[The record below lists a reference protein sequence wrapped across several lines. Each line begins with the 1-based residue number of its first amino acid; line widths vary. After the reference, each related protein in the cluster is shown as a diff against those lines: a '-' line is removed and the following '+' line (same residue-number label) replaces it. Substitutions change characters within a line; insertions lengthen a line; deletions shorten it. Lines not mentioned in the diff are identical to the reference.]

1 MDVSVLTRDNI
12 MTTELEA
19 TSTEDVSPEQPT
31 ETTEAPKNELADFRA
46 ARESEKSGEESVD
59 IETAAPEPDT
69 PDVPQENQVVDPD
82 TGDVLDRRTRS
93 AKRIE
98 SLLRERHEL
107 RQQLVKQ
114 PAQPAAETPQQEAP
128 QEAPPAQDEAPTIE
142 QFVDQADPYAAFL
155 AANSRWEAR
164 QEYQKQHQA
173 QQAADRTAH
182 AHVQIQQAQQD
193 WDGKLDEVRKR
204 HPDFDQAYTKMYET
218 LPTDGK
224 QRPLVE
230 TLLTSPIGHE
240 LVHHLGTH
248 PEVIQELYNQ
258 PTLKAHL
265 RAIGKIEAQVE
276 AGLPRS
282 GSPVPTNVG
291 TPPPP
296 MNPVGGATTPANYNS
311 STATLAQFRKHNG
324 VRGGRRNV

>member
-1 MDVSVLTRDNI
+1 

-19 TSTEDVSPEQPT
+19 TSNEDMSAEQPT

-46 ARESEKSGEESVD
+46 ARESERSGEESVD
-59 IETAAPEPDT
+59 VEAAAPEPDT
-69 PDVPQENQVVDPD
+69 PDVPQENQIMDPD
-82 TGDVLDRRTRS
+82 TGDVLDRRSRS

-107 RQQLVKQ
+107 RQQLVNKQ
-114 PAQPAAETPQQEAP
+114 AQPATEMPQQEAP

-182 AHVQIQQAQQD
+182 AHVQIQQAQQE

-204 HPDFDQAYTKMYET
+204 HPDFDQAYTNMYET

-248 PEVIQELYNQ
+248 PEVIQELYQQ

-265 RAIGKIEAQVE
+265 RAIGKLEARVE
-276 AGLPRS
+276 SGLPQS
-282 GSPVPTNVG
+282 GSPALTHVK

-296 MNPVGGATTPANYNS
+296 MNPVEGATTPAHYNS
-311 STATLAQFRKHNG
+311 STATLAQFRKYNG